1 MKHRVNMYVSI
12 NNGLI
17 YVQVYMGVPPGEGS
31 FTLSFA
37 ICGCVASVDHVQ
49 TSGGRPQK

>member
-1 MKHRVNMYVSI
+1 MFRFTWERPDI
-12 NNGLI
+12 
-17 YVQVYMGVPPGEGS
+17 PPGEGS

-49 TSGGRPQK
+49 TSGGTPQQ